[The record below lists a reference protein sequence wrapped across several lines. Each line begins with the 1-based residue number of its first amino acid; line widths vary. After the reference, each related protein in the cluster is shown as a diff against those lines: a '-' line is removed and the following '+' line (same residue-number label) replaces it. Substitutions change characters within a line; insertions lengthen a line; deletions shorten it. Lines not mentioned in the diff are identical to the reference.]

1 MTTDRLESLMTFHPF
16 TRLNRLLESVQPG
29 GGNTPLALSVGE
41 PQFAPPAEVAR
52 IIQDQAALWGKYP
65 LATGTEA
72 FRKAV
77 AAWLNRR
84 FQLPAGMIDAE
95 KHIVPVSGTR
105 EALFHIA
112 LSAVP
117 EMAAGP
123 DSAGE
128 RPVVLM
134 PNPFYHV
141 YAGAAAAAG
150 AEPYFLNATAETGFL
165 PEIDAI
171 PEDILARTCLA
182 YLCSP
187 ANPQGATARLEDLKQ
202 WLALARRYGFV
213 LASDECYSEI
223 YRGTPPHG
231 ALEAARDLGGPND
244 SKSLDKLIVFHS
256 LSKRSSGAGLRS
268 GFVAGDARLMQR
280 QVQLINFGGVATPYP
295 ILAAATHLWQDE
307 VHVERYRALY
317 QENFELAQQILGP
330 VFGEV
335 RAAGGFFLWLDVGD
349 GEAAAQ
355 ALWAEA
361 AIKVLPGGYMAR
373 ADANGVNPGAAYIRV
388 ALVLEP
394 ELMAPAL
401 KRMAPILA
409 RVAAKHRS
417 LSATRR
423 GVV

>member
-16 TRLNRLLESVQPG
+16 TRLNKLLESVQPG

-41 PQFAPPAEVAR
+41 PQFSPPAEVAR
-52 IIQDQAALWGKYP
+52 IIHDQAALWGKYP

-72 FRKAV
+72 FRNAV
-77 AAWLNRR
+77 AAWLMRR
-84 FQLPAGMIDAE
+84 FKLPAGMIDAE
-95 KHIVPVSGTR
+95 KHVVPVAGTR

-117 EMAAGP
+117 EMDSGP
-123 DSAGE
+123 EASGE
-128 RPVVLM
+128 RLIVLM

-150 AEPYFLNATAETGFL
+150 AEPYFLDATAETGFL
-165 PEIDAI
+165 PDIDSVPEAI
-171 PEDILARTCLA
+171 LMRTCLA

-187 ANPQGATARLEDLKQ
+187 ANPQGAVARLEDLKQ

-223 YRGTPPHG
+223 YRGPAPHG
-231 ALEAARDLGGPND
+231 ALEAARDLGG
-244 SKSLDKLIVFHS
+244 SLDKLIVFHS

-295 ILAAATHLWQDE
+295 ILAAATQLWQDE